1 MLSLQNRRLLNVAGF
16 LVCAAMMGF
25 ALYAQYVLML
35 MPCPLCVLQ
44 RVAVIGL
51 GFVFLLA
58 AVHHPDGAGKKIYS
72 FFLGIVGLSGA
83 GVAAWHVR
91 MQNLPADEIPSCGPG
106 LGYMLDNF
114 PLGDAMRMVFEGS
127 GECAEVM
134 WRFLGLTMPTWVL
147 VGVGGLTIAGIWNNL
162 RKPA

>member
-1 MLSLQNRRLLNVAGF
+1 
-16 LVCAAMMGF
+16 MMGF
-25 ALYAQYVLML
+25 ALYAQYVMML
-35 MPCPLCVLQ
+35 APCPLCVLQ
-44 RVAVIGL
+44 RVAVISLGL
-51 GFVFLLA
+51 VFLLSA
-58 AVHHPDGAGKKIYS
+58 LHDSDGWGRPVYS
-72 FFLGIVGLSGA
+72 AMLGIIGISGA
-83 GVAAWHVR
+83 SVAGWHVR

-147 VGVGGLTIAGIWNNL
+147 VGVTGLTIAGIWNNL
-162 RKPA
+162 RKPEQAVISG